1 MCRTR
6 VRQHKKKAAKAC
18 ASEMSRTECSGKLS
32 RTFGRKRS
40 EVQMMENR
48 RRVKF
53 SLPDNDRSGTG
64 RILRR
69 RPAKKEFCV
78 TPAKAP
84 PPKDESLI
92 RRDTGLLPSDILVQV
107 ICKLH
112 HHELEPVSCV
122 SGEFRQ
128 AVEIARETHFDF
140 KTPDRMRRPIRSLFL
155 NESSANSSARGD
167 SPSGWPAI
175 PNAPKHERKPRKIY
189 LTSENIAELRA
200 ELFPKGKK
208 SSGIDVMDDGDA
220 ENTISLR
227 PGIATN
233 RVLFSEGELSGA
245 LSHHCI

>member
-1 MCRTR
+1 M
-6 VRQHKKKAAKAC
+6 RQHKKKAAKVC
-18 ASEMSRTECSGKLS
+18 ASEKRRTECSGNLS

-48 RRVKF
+48 LKVKF

-64 RILRR
+64 RILRQ

-78 TPAKAP
+78 TPAKAS
-84 PPKDESLI
+84 PPKDESLT
-92 RRDTGLLPSDILVQV
+92 RRDTGLLPFDILVQV

-155 NESSANSSARGD
+155 NESSANSAARGD
-167 SPSGWPAI
+167 SPSGWPAT
-175 PNAPKHERKPRKIY
+175 PNAPKHEWKPRKNY
-189 LTSENIAELRA
+189 LTSENITELRA

-208 SSGIDVMDDGDA
+208 SSSFDVIDGGDA
-220 ENTISLR
+220 EHTISIR

-245 LSHHCI
+245 LSHQCI